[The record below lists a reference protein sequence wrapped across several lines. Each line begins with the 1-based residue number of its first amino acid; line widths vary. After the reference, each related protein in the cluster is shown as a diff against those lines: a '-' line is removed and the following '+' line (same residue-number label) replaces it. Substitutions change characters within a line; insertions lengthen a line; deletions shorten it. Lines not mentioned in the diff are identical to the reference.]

1 MAVDPLLYYQEAEGE
16 ALDDAV
22 DDGDSSE
29 LDLADVADE
38 GRGDEA
44 EQELEDP
51 GQDHRPRDAPQV
63 PALVR
68 PLLVPAAGHR
78 PRSRRHLLGRVR
90 GGAWWP

>member
-1 MAVDPLLYYQEAEGE
+1 MAADPLYYQEAESE